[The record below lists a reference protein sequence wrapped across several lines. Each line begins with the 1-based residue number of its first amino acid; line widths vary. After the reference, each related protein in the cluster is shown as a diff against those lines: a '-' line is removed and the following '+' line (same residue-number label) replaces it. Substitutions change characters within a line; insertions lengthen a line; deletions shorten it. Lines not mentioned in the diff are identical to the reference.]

1 MIKALNAGKHV
12 LCEKPIAMNET
23 ELRKM
28 FAAAK
33 KNDRI
38 LAEAFAYLHSPYIED
53 LKEVINSG
61 EIGEIDYIDTAFL
74 TQDYSEDFRL
84 HKELGGGGIYDI
96 GCYCT
101 SMILTLVD
109 SEIEYIKADAELDK
123 TGVDHMA
130 SVLLKFKNGVR
141 ASFNAG
147 MMLGVDTCDR
157 YDRLFIHGSKGYIR
171 SDVEYNEEG
180 GLEFTV
186 TVKDE
191 EGNRIE
197 SKRKINSDSNYRL
210 EIERFSRAVRGEIK
224 PLITE
229 EFSIKNMRLLDRILD
244 ASLYTESRK
253 EFILDNGVVIPAVG
267 YGSFLATEGG
277 ETDTIK
283 AALDAGYR
291 YIDTAKFYNNEDAIG
306 CAIAESG
313 IPREELFLCSK
324 VWPADLGSEWTLKSF
339 EESCA
344 KLKTTYLD
352 MYLIHWPKED
362 PKDPDWFSKVAES
375 WKVMEDL
382 YLEGRIRAIGL
393 SNFLPHHIK
402 PLLDVARIRPMV
414 DQLELHVG
422 YMQEYALA
430 YLRREG
436 ILPQAWSPL
445 GRARVLNDER
455 VSVLADKYKVT
466 NAQLLLRY
474 LIQRGI
480 PVIPKASSKE
490 RMLENKD
497 IFGFK
502 ISEEDISYLSCLPEF
517 GYSGEHPDF

>member
-1 MIKALNAGKHV
+1 M
-12 LCEKPIAMNET
+12 
-23 ELRKM
+23 
-28 FAAAK
+28 
-33 KNDRI
+33 
-38 LAEAFAYLHSPYIED
+38 
-53 LKEVINSG
+53 
-61 EIGEIDYIDTAFL
+61 
-74 TQDYSEDFRL
+74 
-84 HKELGGGGIYDI
+84 
-96 GCYCT
+96 
-101 SMILTLVD
+101 
-109 SEIEYIKADAELDK
+109 
-123 TGVDHMA
+123 
-130 SVLLKFKNGVR
+130 
-141 ASFNAG
+141 
-147 MMLGVDTCDR
+147 
-157 YDRLFIHGSKGYIR
+157 
-171 SDVEYNEEG
+171 
-180 GLEFTV
+180 
-186 TVKDE
+186 
-191 EGNRIE
+191 
-197 SKRKINSDSNYRL
+197 
-210 EIERFSRAVRGEIK
+210 
-224 PLITE
+224 
-229 EFSIKNMRLLDRILD
+229 
-244 ASLYTESRK
+244 
-253 EFILDNGVVIPAVG
+253 
-267 YGSFLATEGG
+267 ATEGG
-277 ETDTIK
+277 GTDTIK
-283 AALDAGYR
+283 AALAAGYR

-455 VSVLADKYKVT
+455 VSAIADKYKVT

-502 ISEEDISYLSCLPEF
+502 IPEEDISYLSCLPEF